1 MNRILIKIKVFI
13 LYGSLFNPIQ
23 AQQSDSVFDWEELI
37 YSEDH
42 FSLQFIYGRSAKA
55 LINPDPHIYN
65 IGAKSYECLE
75 GGVGYHYSINKKYS
89 IQTGVR
95 GGGIMRDIQYYI
107 PGADFNPPLSY
118 DVRSYKRFDKSG
130 VVFFRIPF
138 FIERR
143 FYKKAGVYWNAQA
156 GISLLYSFMNEE
168 IYESSIG
175 DYYNRSIRYLYSIF
189 TPNNNQKPW
198 LNYHVGGGLNLILKN
213 KDVFRINLVGELSF
227 TKFFR
232 GYYSFEVPGKP
243 SIKFDY
249 GVTGSYVALEA
260 SYIRTKAKRKFK
272 QLKLQ

>member
-1 MNRILIKIKVFI
+1 MNRMLKTTIFI

-75 GGVGYHYSINKKYS
+75 GGIGYHYSINKKYS

>member
-55 LINPDPHIYN
+55 VINPDPHIYN

-75 GGVGYHYSINKKYS
+75 GGIGYHYSINKKYS

>member
-65 IGAKSYECLE
+65 IGTKSYECLE
-75 GGVGYHYSINKKYS
+75 GGIGYHYSINKKYS

>member
-37 YSEDH
+37 FSENH

-55 LINPDPHIYN
+55 VINPDPRIYN
-65 IGAKSYECLE
+65 IGTNSYECLE
-75 GGVGYHYSINKKYS
+75 GGIGYHYSINKKYS
-89 IQTGVR
+89 IQTGIR
-95 GGGIMRDIQYYI
+95 GGGIMRDIRYYI
-107 PGADFNPPLSY
+107 PGADFNPPLPY
-118 DVRSYKRFDKSG
+118 DVRSYKRLDKSG
-130 VVFFRIPF
+130 VVYFRVPF

-143 FYKKAGVYWNAQA
+143 FYKKAGVYWNAQI

-168 IYESSIG
+168 INSTSTT
-175 DYYNRSIRYLYSIF
+175 DQNNRTIHYLYAIF

-213 KDVFRINLVGELSF
+213 KDVFRINVVGELSF

-232 GYYSFEVPGKP
+232 GYYSFDIPGKP

-272 QLKLQ
+272 QLMLQ

>member
-1 MNRILIKIKVFI
+1 MLKTTIFI

-75 GGVGYHYSINKKYS
+75 GGIGYHYSINKKYS

>member
-1 MNRILIKIKVFI
+1 MNRMLKTTVFI
-13 LYGSLFNPIQ
+13 LCGSFFNAIQ

-37 YSEDH
+37 FSENH

-55 LINPDPHIYN
+55 VINPDPHIYN
-65 IGAKSYECLE
+65 IDTKSYECLE
-75 GGVGYHYSINKKYS
+75 GGIGYHYSINKKYS
-89 IQTGVR
+89 IQTGIR
-95 GGGIMRDIQYYI
+95 GGGIMRDIRYHI
-107 PGADFNPPLSY
+107 PGSAFNPPLSY
-118 DVRSYKRFDKSG
+118 DIRSNKPGDKSG
-130 VVFFRIPF
+130 VVFFRVPF

-143 FYKKAGVYWNAQA
+143 FFTKPGIYWNAQV

-168 IYESSIG
+168 INGSTIIEQ
-175 DYYNRSIRYLYSIF
+175 NRFIHYLYAEF

-198 LNYHVGGGLNLILKN
+198 LNYHIGGGPNLILKN

-232 GYYSFEVPGKP
+232 GYYSFQVPGNP

-249 GVTGSYVALEA
+249 GVTGSYIALEA
-260 SYIRTKAKRKFK
+260 SYIRTKAKRKFN

>member
-1 MNRILIKIKVFI
+1 MNRMLKTTIFI

-23 AQQSDSVFDWEELI
+23 AQQPDSVFDWEELI
-37 YSEDH
+37 FSENH

-75 GGVGYHYSINKKYS
+75 GGIGYHYSINKKYS

>member
-23 AQQSDSVFDWEELI
+23 AQQSDPVFDWEELI
-37 YSEDH
+37 FSENH

-55 LINPDPHIYN
+55 VINPDPHIYN
-65 IGAKSYECLE
+65 IGTKSYECLE
-75 GGVGYHYSINKKYS
+75 GGIGYHYSINKKYS
-89 IQTGVR
+89 IQSGVR
-95 GGGIMRDIQYYI
+95 CGGIMRDIQYYI
-107 PGADFNPPLSY
+107 PGVDFNPPLSY

-143 FYKKAGVYWNAQA
+143 FYKKVGVYWNAQA

-168 IYESSIG
+168 IYESWIG

-232 GYYSFEVPGKP
+232 GYYLFEVPGKP
-243 SIKFDY
+243 SIQFDY
-249 GVTGSYVALEA
+249 GVTGSYIALEA
-260 SYIRTKAKRKFK
+260 SYIRTKAKQKFK

>member
-1 MNRILIKIKVFI
+1 MNRILIKIKVLI

-37 YSEDH
+37 FSENH

-55 LINPDPHIYN
+55 VINPDPHIYN
-65 IGAKSYECLE
+65 IGTNSYECLE
-75 GGVGYHYSINKKYS
+75 GGIGYHYSINKKYS
-89 IQTGVR
+89 IQTGIR

-130 VVFFRIPF
+130 VVFFRVPF

-143 FYKKAGVYWNAQA
+143 FFTKPGIYWNVQA

-168 IYESSIG
+168 IYESWIG

-198 LNYHVGGGLNLILKN
+198 LNYHIGGGLNLILKN

-232 GYYSFEVPGKP
+232 GYYSFEIPGKP

-249 GVTGSYVALEA
+249 GVTGSYIALEA

>member
-1 MNRILIKIKVFI
+1 MNQILIKTTVFI

-37 YSEDH
+37 YSENH

-55 LINPDPHIYN
+55 VINPDPHIYN
-65 IGAKSYECLE
+65 IGTKSYECLE
-75 GGVGYHYSINKKYS
+75 GGIGYHYSINKKYS

>member
-75 GGVGYHYSINKKYS
+75 GGIGYHYSINKKYS

-143 FYKKAGVYWNAQA
+143 FHKKAGVYWNAQA

>member
-1 MNRILIKIKVFI
+1 MNRILKTTIFI
-13 LYGSLFNPIQ
+13 LYGSSFNPIQ
-23 AQQSDSVFDWEELI
+23 AQQSESVFDWDELI
-37 YSEDH
+37 FSENH

-55 LINPDPHIYN
+55 VINPDPHIYN
-65 IGAKSYECLE
+65 IGTKSYECLE
-75 GGVGYHYSINKKYS
+75 GGIGYHYSINKKYS
-89 IQTGVR
+89 IQSGVR
-95 GGGIMRDIQYYI
+95 CGGIMRDIRYYI
-107 PGADFNPPLSY
+107 PGADFTPPLSY
-118 DVRSYKRFDKSG
+118 DIRSYKTFDKFG

-143 FYKKAGVYWNAQA
+143 FFKKPGKYWNAQA

-168 IYESSIG
+168 IYESVIVDQNNG
-175 DYYNRSIRYLYSIF
+175 SIRYLYSIF
-189 TPNNNQKPW
+189 TPNNYQNPL

-227 TKFFR
+227 TKFFS
-232 GYYSFEVPGKP
+232 GYYSFDIPGKP

-260 SYIRTKAKRKFK
+260 SYIRTKAKQKFK

>member
-1 MNRILIKIKVFI
+1 MNQMLKTTVFI
-13 LYGSLFNPIQ
+13 LCGYFFNTIQ
-23 AQQSDSVFDWEELI
+23 AQQFDSVFDWEELI
-37 YSEDH
+37 YSENH

-55 LINPDPHIYN
+55 VINPDPHIYN
-65 IGAKSYECLE
+65 IDTKSYECLE
-75 GGVGYHYSINKKYS
+75 GGIGYQYSINKKYS
-89 IQTGVR
+89 IQTGIR
-95 GGGIMRDIQYYI
+95 GGGIMRDIRYHI
-107 PGADFNPPLSY
+107 PGSAFNPPLSY
-118 DVRSYKRFDKSG
+118 DISSYKTFDKHG

-143 FYKKAGVYWNAQA
+143 FFTKPGIFWNAQV

-168 IYESSIG
+168 INGSTIIEQ
-175 DYYNRSIRYLYSIF
+175 NRFIHYLFAEF

-232 GYYSFEVPGKP
+232 GYYSFEVPGNP
-243 SIKFDY
+243 SVKFDY
-249 GVTGSYVALEA
+249 GVTGSYIALEA
-260 SYIRTKAKRKFK
+260 SYIRTKAKRKFN

>member
-23 AQQSDSVFDWEELI
+23 AQQSESVFDWEELI
-37 YSEDH
+37 FSENH

-55 LINPDPHIYN
+55 VINPDPRIYN
-65 IGAKSYECLE
+65 IGTKSYECLE
-75 GGVGYHYSINKKYS
+75 GGIGYHYSINKKYS
-89 IQTGVR
+89 IQTGIR
-95 GGGIMRDIQYYI
+95 GGGIMRDIRYYI

-118 DVRSYKRFDKSG
+118 DVRSYKIFDKFG

-143 FYKKAGVYWNAQA
+143 FFTKPGVYWNAQA

-168 IYESSIG
+168 IYESRIG

-232 GYYSFEVPGKP
+232 GYYSFEVPGNP